1 MYVCTQ
7 CTLKRL
13 SEGLGLARVGVCDRA
28 GLGHVTVG
36 KADVA
41 LAAAATESQPA
52 SAAVVATTQLS
63 VVGDGDHYTC
73 YSTRRVSLR
82 TATTQ

>member
-13 SEGLGLARVGVCDRA
+13 SEGLGLARVGVCVCVCDRA

-52 SAAVVATTQLS
+52 SQRCCGSDDATLS
-63 VVGDGDHYTC
+63 GG
-73 YSTRRVSLR
+73 
-82 TATTQ
+82 